1 MRPDLKAHKQRYQ
14 GRLYWVI
21 KDPIGL
27 NYFRFQEEEFALMK
41 MLDGKSSL
49 DDLKHGFEEMF
60 APQQI
65 SVDEIGQFVG
75 MLHRSNLVIAD
86 MPGQGRQLLK
96 RRGERKRQEWLA
108 ALSNVLAIRFK
119 GIDPERLLN
128 WLYPKVRWFW
138 TRTALVTCCL
148 LALSALTLVLVQW
161 DMFWAKLPS
170 FHEFFAKGNWLWLA
184 IAVGVTKICH
194 EFGHGLS
201 CKHFGGECHEL
212 GFMML
217 VLTPCL
223 YCNVSDS
230 WMLPN
235 KWKRAAI
242 GAAGMYVE
250 LCIASIATYVW
261 WFSEPGFVNEMAL
274 NVMFVCSV
282 STLIF
287 NANPLLRYDG
297 YYILSDLSEIP
308 NLRQKATTILSRKL
322 GTWCLGME
330 EPDDPF
336 LPQRNQIFFAL
347 YSVASAAYSWFV
359 TFSILL
365 FLQRVFEPYR
375 LQIIGQIIGLAAI
388 GGLVIRPLWKLG
400 QFFWVPGRLE
410 QVKKERL
417 RISVAVVGA
426 ALIAFLFLPLP
437 YRIFCTLDVEARDAK
452 TVYVEAP
459 GSLFEVNVYPGK
471 EVKKGDVLARLKNMD
486 LEANVAELQGRYDQ
500 LDAELTSL
508 RRQSPGDSQATG
520 ETANKEEL
528 LDSYFKQ
535 LQQKKRELDEL
546 VLTAPIDGFV
556 IPPIPLPEPQADD
569 SERLPSWWGTPLEKR
584 NLGAYLKAGVP
595 FCQIGDP
602 KKMQANMIIDQADIE
617 LVAAKTDESPGSHV
631 VIKLDELP
639 SDTFTS
645 EVIGISKKDM
655 KNTPRELSHK
665 SGGDLQTKTDP
676 TTGTERPLNPSY
688 EAMAALDND
697 EGLLRVGLRG
707 GAKVS
712 ATRWIS
718 LGGRVWRWFGQTF
731 HFRM

>member
-1 MRPDLKAHKQRYQ
+1 M
-14 GRLYWVI
+14 
-21 KDPIGL
+21 
-27 NYFRFQEEEFALMK
+27 
-41 MLDGKSSL
+41 
-49 DDLKHGFEEMF
+49 
-60 APQQI
+60 
-65 SVDEIGQFVG
+65 
-75 MLHRSNLVIAD
+75 
-86 MPGQGRQLLK
+86 
-96 RRGERKRQEWLA
+96 
-108 ALSNVLAIRFK
+108 
-119 GIDPERLLN
+119 
-128 WLYPKVRWFW
+128 
-138 TRTALVTCCL
+138 
-148 LALSALTLVLVQW
+148 
-161 DMFWAKLPS
+161 
-170 FHEFFAKGNWLWLA
+170 
-184 IAVGVTKICH
+184 
-194 EFGHGLS
+194 
-201 CKHFGGECHEL
+201 
-212 GFMML
+212 
-217 VLTPCL
+217 
-223 YCNVSDS
+223 
-230 WMLPN
+230 
-235 KWKRAAI
+235 
-242 GAAGMYVE
+242 
-250 LCIASIATYVW
+250 
-261 WFSEPGFVNEMAL
+261 
-274 NVMFVCSV
+274 
-282 STLIF
+282 
-287 NANPLLRYDG
+287 
-297 YYILSDLSEIP
+297 
-308 NLRQKATTILSRKL
+308 
-322 GTWCLGME
+322 
-330 EPDDPF
+330 
-336 LPQRNQIFFAL
+336 
-347 YSVASAAYSWFV
+347 
-359 TFSILL
+359 
-365 FLQRVFEPYR
+365 FEPYR

-426 ALIAFLFLPLP
+426 AILAFLFLPLP

-486 LEANVAELQGRYDQ
+486 IEANVAELQGRYDQ

-546 VLTAPIDGFV
+546 VLTAPINGFV